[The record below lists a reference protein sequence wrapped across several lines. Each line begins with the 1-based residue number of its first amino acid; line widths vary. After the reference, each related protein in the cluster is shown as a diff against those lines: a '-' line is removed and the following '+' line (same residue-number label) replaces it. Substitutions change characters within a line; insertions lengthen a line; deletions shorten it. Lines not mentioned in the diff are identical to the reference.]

1 MLDDTFLAL
10 IAAPIPG
17 EAPTGRNMRYDE
29 PFTSIES
36 EVGKLDNPA
45 AGEPDWKRIVILSR
59 EVLSS
64 HSKDLLAASWATYAG
79 LRLTRLSGLA
89 IGLAGCRDL
98 LTTYWSSL
106 FPAVT
111 RIKARRS
118 ALEWLGERASAAVL
132 PSDAASPEG
141 QAALDRCLAVLEDL
155 EKVATERFEGEDGG
169 LGALRR
175 VLRDLRAPA
184 TGSLAAPSA
193 VPAATSAGAASFSA
207 SGPVSGAPAYYVP
220 VAAGPIASRAEAMAK
235 LSEIADFFQRN
246 EPHSPMGFLLA
257 RAVTWNSKSFQEV
270 MLELLRN
277 RDDAQ
282 RQVFDDLGLKLPPK
296 PK

>member
-1 MLDDTFLAL
+1 MLDDTYLAL

-17 EAPTGRNMRYDE
+17 DAPTGRNMRYDE
-29 PFTSIES
+29 PFTSIEA

-45 AGEPDWKRIVILSR
+45 AGEPDWKRIVTLSR

-79 LRLTRLSGLA
+79 LRITRLSGLA

-98 LTTYWSSL
+98 LTTYWTPL

-118 ALEWLGERASAAVL
+118 SLEWLGERAAAAVL
-132 PSDAASPEG
+132 PADVASPEG
-141 QAALDRCLAVLEDL
+141 QAALDRCLAVLDDL
-155 EKVATERFEGEDGG
+155 DKIATERFEGEDSG

-184 TGSLAAPSA
+184 TGSLAAPGA
-193 VPAATSAGAASFSA
+193 VPAATPAGAATA
-207 SGPVSGAPAYYVP
+207 PTAGTPVYYAP

-296 PK
+296 AK

>member
-1 MLDDTFLAL
+1 MLDDTYLAL
-10 IAAPIPG
+10 VAAPIPG
-17 EAPTGRNMRYDE
+17 DAPTGRNMRYDE
-29 PFTSIES
+29 PFTSVEA

-45 AGEPDWKRIVILSR
+45 AGEPDWKRIVTLSK
-59 EVLSS
+59 EVLSG
-64 HSKDLLAASWATYAG
+64 HSKDVLAAAWVAYAG
-79 LRLTRLSGLA
+79 LRLTRLTGLA
-89 IGLAGCRDL
+89 VGLAGCRDM
-98 LTTYWSSL
+98 LTTYWAPL
-106 FPAVT
+106 FPAIT

-118 ALEWLGERASAAVL
+118 ALEWLGERAASAIV
-132 PSDAASPEG
+132 PTDAASPEG
-141 QAALDRCLAVLEDL
+141 QAALDRCLAVLDDL
-155 EKVATERFEGEDGG
+155 DKIAAERFEGEDSG
-169 LGALRR
+169 LGSLRR
-175 VLRDLRAPA
+175 ALRDLRAPP
-184 TGSLAAPSA
+184 TGVQA
-193 VPAATSAGAASFSA
+193 VPGAPPMAAQVGASSVAASGA
-207 SGPVSGAPAYYVP
+207 SAYYAP

-296 PK
+296 AK

>member
-1 MLDDTFLAL
+1 MLDDTYLAL

-29 PFTSIES
+29 PFTSIEA

-45 AGEPDWKRIVILSR
+45 AGEPDWKRIVTLSR
-59 EVLSS
+59 EVLSA

-98 LTTYWSSL
+98 LTTYWTPL

-118 ALEWLGERASAAVL
+118 ALEWLGERAAAAVL
-132 PSDAASPEG
+132 PADVASPEG
-141 QAALDRCLAVLEDL
+141 QAALDRCLAVLDDL
-155 EKVATERFEGEDGG
+155 DKIAAERFEGEDSG
-169 LGALRR
+169 LGAVRR

-184 TGSLAAPSA
+184 TGSLAAPGA
-193 VPAATSAGAASFSA
+193 VPPATPAGAATA
-207 SGPVSGAPAYYVP
+207 PITGAPAYYAP

-235 LSEIADFFQRN
+235 LSEIADYFQRN

-296 PK
+296 AK

>member
-1 MLDDTFLAL
+1 MLDDTYLAL

-17 EAPTGRNMRYDE
+17 DAPTGRNMRYDE
-29 PFTSIES
+29 PFTSVEAEI
-36 EVGKLDNPA
+36 GKLENPA
-45 AGEPDWKRIVILSR
+45 AGEPDWKRIVTLSR
-59 EVLSS
+59 DVLSA
-64 HSKDLLAASWATYAG
+64 HSKDLLAAAWVAYAG
-79 LRLTRLSGLA
+79 LRLTRLTGLA

-98 LTTYWSSL
+98 QTTYWPGL

-118 ALEWLGERASAAVL
+118 ALEWLGERAAAAVT
-132 PSDAASPEG
+132 PMDAASPQG
-141 QAALDRCLAVLEDL
+141 QAALDRCLTVLDEL
-155 EKVATERFEGEDGG
+155 EKIATEHFEGEDSG
-169 LGALRR
+169 LGSLRR
-175 VLRDLRAPA
+175 ALRDLRAPA
-184 TGSLAAPSA
+184 ATVQAPAGAPGAAATAGGAVTGSPE
-193 VPAATSAGAASFSA
+193 GASMS
-207 SGPVSGAPAYYVP
+207 YVP
-220 VAAGPIASRAEAMAK
+220 VASGPISSRVEAMAK

-257 RAVTWNSKSFQEV
+257 RAVTWNSKTFQEV

-296 PK
+296 K

>member
-1 MLDDTFLAL
+1 MLDDTYLAL
-10 IAAPIPG
+10 VAAPIPG
-17 EAPTGRNMRYDE
+17 DAPTGRNMRYDE
-29 PFTSIES
+29 PFTSVEA

-45 AGEPDWKRIVILSR
+45 GGEPDWKRIVTLSR
-59 EVLSS
+59 EVLSM
-64 HSKDLLAASWATYAG
+64 HSKDLLAAAWVAYAG
-79 LRLTRLSGLA
+79 QRLTRLSGLA

-98 LTTYWSSL
+98 LTTYWPTL
-106 FPAVT
+106 FPAIT

-118 ALEWLGERASAAVL
+118 ALEWLGERAAAAVSPL
-132 PSDAASPEG
+132 DASSPEG
-141 QAALDRCLAVLEDL
+141 QAALDRCLAVLDDL
-155 EKVATERFEGEDGG
+155 DKIATERFEGEDSG
-169 LGALRR
+169 LGSLRR

-184 TGSLAAPSA
+184 AGIPAAPGAPSPVA
-193 VPAATSAGAASFSA
+193 PNATAQIPVAGAAT
-207 SGPVSGAPAYYVP
+207 YYAP

-296 PK
+296 NK

>member
-1 MLDDTFLAL
+1 MLDDTYLAL

-17 EAPTGRNMRYDE
+17 DAPTGRNMRYDE
-29 PFTSIES
+29 PFTSIEA

-45 AGEPDWKRIVILSR
+45 AGEPDWKRIVTLSR

-89 IGLAGCRDL
+89 IGLAGCREL
-98 LTTYWSSL
+98 LTTYWTPL

-118 ALEWLGERASAAVL
+118 SLEWLGERAATAVL
-132 PSDAASPEG
+132 PADVASPEG
-141 QAALDRCLAVLEDL
+141 QAALDRCLAVLDDL
-155 EKVATERFEGEDGG
+155 DKIATERFEGEDSG

-184 TGSLAAPSA
+184 TGSLAAPGA
-193 VPAATSAGAASFSA
+193 MPAATSTGAAT
-207 SGPVSGAPAYYVP
+207 PPITGAPAFYAP

-296 PK
+296 AK